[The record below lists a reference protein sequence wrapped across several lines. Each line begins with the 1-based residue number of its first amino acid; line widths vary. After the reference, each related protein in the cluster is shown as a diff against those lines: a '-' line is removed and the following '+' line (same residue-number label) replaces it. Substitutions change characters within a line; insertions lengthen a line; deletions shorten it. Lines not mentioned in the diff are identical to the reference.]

1 MKKIRA
7 FICFLGCFFKNAG
20 QKNCTKIFQP
30 FSNISF
36 FKQIK
41 NWGGRFFEKPSTPI
55 FFYLLILHR
64 GGCEENLK
72 KIFGMA
78 LSRMDCTYFTQWNFT
93 KIVE

>member
-30 FSNISF
+30 FSNISL

-55 FFYLLILHR
+55 FFICLNFI
-64 GGCEENLK
+64 GVAGDENLK
-72 KIFGMA
+72 KYLARPYDAWTVHISLKGIK
-78 LSRMDCTYFTQWNFT
+78 LTL
-93 KIVE
+93 